1 MRLADTVGL
10 RRSYLS
16 FNSALASLY
25 EEQLLELSAGT
36 TGPDFDDTAFFDAA
50 GMVYN
55 AGSFDASMLNTPE
68 ARRLIA
74 ETLRQ
79 IKRGIDSG
87 VPHEVPEVVR
97 HALENNAFIF
107 SGFKAFHTLREVGLS
122 LVTDKGD
129 IKPFETFRRDVEAVN
144 NRYNHN
150 YLYAEYNHAVGASLM
165 AARWQQIEADGD
177 RYDLQYRTAQDDR
190 VREDH
195 AILHGTTLPPSD
207 PFWSL
212 YLPPNGWNCR
222 CTAVQVRKGKY
233 PQSDPALSMLR
244 GNNCTEAAKQ
254 QIFRFNPG
262 KDLQL
267 FPPKHPYYKG
277 PKPEQIKQAIDGY
290 TPAEWTPKTVEEAE
304 QFFRDQLGVNCSLKG
319 FTKKQMEQIQAIFR
333 SVERHFQCW
342 PELKK
347 KTLYVGTIQGRVELL
362 INRKFEDLRKDP
374 TNAIFSDE
382 QLMRYAKEAIK
393 RYKVGPSK
401 STYAYSHGAFSDWGL
416 AGIAFNTMWKGE
428 KIDTSLAN
436 DVKSKWHPPGCGTL
450 KAVFDH
456 ELGHEID
463 RLLGLRTNADFLKLH
478 REETAKG
485 KQHVVDSLSTYGHKN
500 EAEFIAEAWSEY
512 LNNETPRPIAV
523 AVGTLIK
530 KLYAEKHQA
539 SGSSSPST

>member
-1 MRLADTVGL
+1 VGL
-10 RRSYLS
+10 RRSYHA
-16 FNSALASLY
+16 FNAALGSLY

-55 AGSFDASMLNTPE
+55 AGGFEASQLNTPE

-74 ETLRQ
+74 ETLKQ
-79 IKRGIDSG
+79 LKTAIASG
-87 VPHEVPEVVR
+87 VPHEVPETVR

-165 AARWQQIEADGD
+165 AARWQKIEADGD

-244 GNNCTEAAKQ
+244 GNNCTENAKQ

-262 KDLQL
+262 KELNL
-267 FPPKHPYYKG
+267 FPPKHPYYKA
-277 PKPEQIKQAIDGY
+277 PDDAKKAVEQLSEEQKREQRIADIIAEL
-290 TPAEWTPKTVEEAE
+290 PASLTADEKKTVAAHCLEIETA
-304 QFFRDQLGVNCSLKG
+304 LGITKGKPMSVDDADKQHANPNYGKERGYGINCQTCSP
-319 FTKKQMEQIQAIFR
+319 A
-333 SVERHFQCW
+333 
-342 PELKK
+342 
-347 KTLYVGTIQGRVELL
+347 YVL
-362 INRKFEDLRKDP
+362 
-374 TNAIFSDE
+374 
-382 QLMRYAKEAIK
+382 
-393 RYKVGPSK
+393 
-401 STYAYSHGAFSDWGL
+401 
-416 AGIAFNTMWKGE
+416 
-428 KIDTSLAN
+428 
-436 DVKSKWHPPGCGTL
+436 
-450 KAVFDH
+450 
-456 ELGHEID
+456 
-463 RLLGLRTNADFLKLH
+463 RLLGFNVTAKSNTPGTKLEYLSKGNQLWEQWLNLDGTPAKH
-478 REETAKG
+478 TSMNDWLAAHNFQRMTPKRYIKFFEETCKETGVYMLSIGWKRGGGHATILQRFADG
-485 KQHVVDSLSTYGHKN
+485 SLRYIEPQVDNSAGSGRDLDYLSKN
-500 EAEFIAEAWSEY
+500 GAATMHGCRGIMRVDNKLFNVAFAEIFD
-512 LNNETPRPIAV
+512 
-523 AVGTLIK
+523 K
-530 KLYAEKHQA
+530 
-539 SGSSSPST
+539 

>member
-1 MRLADTVGL
+1 
-10 RRSYLS
+10 
-16 FNSALASLY
+16 
-25 EEQLLELSAGT
+25 
-36 TGPDFDDTAFFDAA
+36 
-50 GMVYN
+50 MVYN

-87 VPHEVPEVVR
+87 VPHEVPETVR

-129 IKPFETFRRDVEAVN
+129 IKPFETFRRDVETVN

-165 AARWQQIEADGD
+165 AARWQKIEADGD

-267 FPPKHPYYKG
+267 FPPKHPYYKA
-277 PKPEQIKQAIDGY
+277 PDDAKKVVKQMSEERTKEQRIADIIAELPDTLTADEKKAIAENCLEIEQSFGVGKGKVMTYDQANKGKENPNFSKGGGY
-290 TPAEWTPKTVEEAE
+290 
-304 QFFRDQLGVNCSLKG
+304 RVNCQTCTVTHWLRRLGFNLQAKPNIKG
-319 FTKKQMEQIQAIFR
+319 SAFD
-333 SVERHFQCW
+333 
-342 PELKK
+342 ELKAQGITWEERFLNADGSKVDYDYTFSWQRRK
-347 KTLYVGTIQGRVELL
+347 K
-362 INRKFEDLRKDP
+362 
-374 TNAIFSDE
+374 
-382 QLMRYAKEAIK
+382 YAKMTAK
-393 RYKVGPSK
+393 RLQEYFTEK
-401 STYAYSHGAFSDWGL
+401 FSEDGVYEIYC
-416 AGIAFNTMWKGE
+416 GWKGGSAHVFLADVSSGKVRYFDPQSGNDDVSSYIASMKPGMVGVIRIDN
-428 KIDTSLAN
+428 KIINPKIKNLFLE
-436 DVKSKWHPPGCGTL
+436 VK
-450 KAVFDH
+450 
-456 ELGHEID
+456 
-463 RLLGLRTNADFLKLH
+463 
-478 REETAKG
+478 
-485 KQHVVDSLSTYGHKN
+485 
-500 EAEFIAEAWSEY
+500 
-512 LNNETPRPIAV
+512 
-523 AVGTLIK
+523 
-530 KLYAEKHQA
+530 
-539 SGSSSPST
+539 

>member
-10 RRSYLS
+10 KLDYRSFHDALS
-16 FNSALASLY
+16 DLY
-25 EEQLLELSAGT
+25 GT
-36 TGPDFDDTAFFDAA
+36 ETIKTDKTGSVPNFDDTVFFDAA

-150 YLYAEYNHAVGASLM
+150 YLYAEYNHAVGSSLM

-277 PKPEQIKQAIDGY
+277 PKPEQVKQAIDGY
-290 TPAEWTPKTVEEAE
+290 TPAEWTPKTVAEAE

-319 FTKKQMEQIQAIFR
+319 FTKKHMEQIQSIFR

-347 KTLYVGTIQGRVELL
+347 VTLFVGTIRGRIEMLTAAKLAELKTTHAGL
-362 INRKFEDLRKDP
+362 PDSYLEKW
-374 TNAIFSDE
+374 
-382 QLMRYAKEAIK
+382 AKEYARKIATC
-393 RYKVGPSK
+393 RNC
-401 STYAYSHGAFSDWGL
+401 YAYSHSAAKEYGL
-416 AGIAFNTMWKGE
+416 SGICFNTTWAGD

-463 RLLGLRTNADFLKLH
+463 RLLGLRSHADFLKMY

-485 KQHVVDSLSTYGHKN
+485 KQHIVDSLSTYGHKN

-523 AVGTLIK
+523 AVGNLVK
-530 KLYAEKHQA
+530 KLYDEKNQA
-539 SGSSSPST
+539 SGSTSPSP

>member
-1 MRLADTVGL
+1 MD
-10 RRSYLS
+10 
-16 FNSALASLY
+16 SLY
-25 EEQLLELSAGT
+25 ENDLLELASASDKPG
-36 TGPDFDDTAFFDAA
+36 FDDTAFFDAA
-50 GMVYN
+50 DMVYD
-55 AGSFDASMLNTPE
+55 AGSFDASQLSTPE
-68 ARRLIA
+68 AQRLIA
-74 ETLRQ
+74 ETLKR
-79 IKRGIDSG
+79 IKTAIASG
-87 VPHEVPEVVR
+87 VPHDVPETVR
-97 HALENNAFIF
+97 YALENNAFIF
-107 SGFKAFHTLREVGLS
+107 SGFKTFHTLREVGLS
-122 LVTDKGD
+122 LTDDKGG
-129 IKPFETFRRDVEAVN
+129 IKPFEQFRKDVETVN
-144 NRYNHN
+144 RRYNHN

-165 AARWQQIEADGD
+165 ASRWQQIEKDGD

-262 KDLQL
+262 KELQL

-277 PKPEQIKQAIDGY
+277 PKPEQVKQAIDGY
-290 TPAEWTPKTVEEAE
+290 TPAEWTPKTVAEAE
-304 QFFRDQLGVNCSLKG
+304 QFFRNKLGVNCSLKG
-319 FTKKQMEQIQAIFR
+319 FTKNHMEQIQTIFR
-333 SVERHFQCW
+333 SVERHFQCY

-347 KTLYVGTIQGRVELL
+347 TTQYVGTIQGRVELL
-362 INRKFEDLRKDP
+362 VAKKFQELKADP
-374 TNAIFSDE
+374 
-382 QLMRYAKEAIK
+382 RYASLGDDYLMEYAKNYIK
-393 RYKVGPSK
+393 KCKVNASK
-401 STYAYSHGAFSDWGL
+401 KVYAYSHGAFKEWGL

-436 DVKSKWHPPGCGTL
+436 DVKTKWHPPGCDTL

-463 RLLGLRTNADFLKLH
+463 RLLGLRSHADFLKLYKQ
-478 REETAKG
+478 ETVQG
-485 KQHVVDSLSTYGHKN
+485 KQHIIENLSAYGHKN

-523 AVGTLIK
+523 AVGCLIK
-530 KLYAEKHQA
+530 KLYEDKIQA
-539 SGSSSPST
+539 SGSSSKSP

>member
-1 MRLADTVGL
+1 MADTVGL
-10 RRSYLS
+10 RRSYLA
-16 FNSALASLY
+16 FNAALGSLY
-25 EEQLLELSAGT
+25 ENDLLELADAT
-36 TGPDFDDTAFFDAA
+36 DKPDFDDTAFFDAA

-150 YLYAEYNHAVGASLM
+150 YLYAEYNHAVGSSLM

-195 AILHGTTLPPSD
+195 AILHSTTLPPSD

-222 CTAVQVRKGKY
+222 CTAVQVHKGKY
-233 PQSDPALSMLR
+233 PQSDPTLSMLR

-277 PKPEQIKQAIDGY
+277 PKPEQVKQAIDGY
-290 TPAEWTPKTVEEAE
+290 TPAEWTPKTVAEAE

-319 FTKKQMEQIQAIFR
+319 FTKKHMEQIQSIFR

-347 KTLYVGTIQGRVELL
+347 VTLFVGTIRGRIEMLTAAKLAELKATHAGL
-362 INRKFEDLRKDP
+362 PDSYLEKW
-374 TNAIFSDE
+374 
-382 QLMRYAKEAIK
+382 AKEYARKIATC
-393 RYKVGPSK
+393 RNC
-401 STYAYSHGAFSDWGL
+401 YAYSHSAAKEYGL
-416 AGIAFNTMWKGE
+416 SGICFNTTWAGD

-463 RLLGLRTNADFLKLH
+463 RLLGLRSHADFLKMY

-485 KQHVVDSLSTYGHKN
+485 KQHIVDSLSTYGHKN

-523 AVGTLIK
+523 AVGNLVK
-530 KLYAEKHQA
+530 RLYDEKNQA
-539 SGSSSPST
+539 SSSTSPSP

>member
-10 RRSYLS
+10 KLDYRSFHDALS
-16 FNSALASLY
+16 DLY
-25 EEQLLELSAGT
+25 GT
-36 TGPDFDDTAFFDAA
+36 ETIKTDKTGSVPNFDDTVFFDAA

-150 YLYAEYNHAVGASLM
+150 YLYAEYNHAVGSSLM

-233 PQSDPALSMLR
+233 PQSDPALSILR

-277 PKPEQIKQAIDGY
+277 PKPEQVKQAIDGY
-290 TPAEWTPKTVEEAE
+290 TPAEWTPKTVAEAE

-319 FTKKQMEQIQAIFR
+319 FTKKHMEQIQSIFR

-347 KTLYVGTIQGRVELL
+347 VTLFVGTIRGRIEMLTAAKLAELKTTHAGL
-362 INRKFEDLRKDP
+362 PDSYLEKW
-374 TNAIFSDE
+374 
-382 QLMRYAKEAIK
+382 AKEYARKIATC
-393 RYKVGPSK
+393 RNC
-401 STYAYSHGAFSDWGL
+401 YAYSHSAAKEYGL
-416 AGIAFNTMWKGE
+416 SGICFNTTWAGD

-463 RLLGLRTNADFLKLH
+463 RLLGLRSHADFLKMY

-485 KQHVVDSLSTYGHKN
+485 KQHIVDSLSTYGHKN

-523 AVGTLIK
+523 AVGNLVK
-530 KLYAEKHQA
+530 KLYDEKNQA
-539 SGSSSPST
+539 SGSTSPSP